1 MQRAL
6 ATAAKSQ
13 ALSAP
18 QGNTKSM
25 RDVKFTQEK
34 MPKNKAKEKGK
45 KDRFLKWKPW
55 VWCINLLEA
64 ALPDKPPLKK
74 PVFTEV

>member
-1 MQRAL
+1 MNPASTSY
-6 ATAAKSQ
+6 TAAKSQ

-25 RDVKFTQEK
+25 GDVKFTQEK

-45 KDRFLKWKPW
+45 KDRFLK
-55 VWCINLLEA
+55 
-64 ALPDKPPLKK
+64 
-74 PVFTEV
+74 